1 MQEGFIY
8 PSKLSVIKNTLL
20 ARYSSKAEL
29 SFLKKIVESSEL
41 ELELNIS
48 YDRYAEEIHH
58 KLTLYVPFKIYLLIG
73 TSSRVYERSI
83 QEDINK
89 VGGIPGE
96 KIGYVSIL
104 VKELPSFANAETSET
119 DETMWDAGFR
129 VFISHRVEDKAR
141 ATKLKKQLAKYG
153 VTAFVAHEDIEPN
166 KEWMT
171 TIENALLTMDAFIA
185 MVTEGYNDK
194 VWTQQEV
201 GFAYCMNKTKGVP
214 FISIRMNNDPKG
226 FFSYV
231 QALSPQTDNYADS
244 LCERWIDHPRMI
256 DSLIIALKNSTCY
269 ADSARYYELLKKTTN
284 ITEEQTKKLVSVF
297 NENVSVNKCYK
308 LNGHVDSILE
318 FINGKTREQYEI
330 VMNVDNSFSLV
341 TKE

>member
-1 MQEGFIY
+1 MQEGFVY
-8 PSKLSVIKNTLL
+8 PSKLPVIKNTLL

-29 SFLKKIVESSEL
+29 SFLKKIVENSQM
-41 ELELNIS
+41 ELELNVD
-48 YDRYAEEIHH
+48 YDRYVEKTLH
-58 KLTLYVPFKIYLLIG
+58 KLTLYVPFKIYLSVG
-73 TSSRVYERSI
+73 TSSIAYEHSI

-104 VKELPSFANAETSET
+104 VKELPSFANAETGET
-119 DETMWDAGFR
+119 DETMWNAGFR
-129 VFISHRVEDKAR
+129 VFISHRVEDKVR
-141 ATKLKKQLAKYG
+141 ATELKKQLAKYG
-153 VTAFVAHEDIEPN
+153 VMAFVAHEDIEPS

-201 GFAYCMNKTKGVP
+201 GFAYCMNKMKGVP

-231 QALSPQTDNYADS
+231 QAFSPQTDNYADS

-269 ADSARYYELLKKTTN
+269 ADSARYYELLKKTGN
-284 ITEEQTKKLVSVF
+284 ITAEQIKQLVATF
-297 NENVSVNKCYK
+297 NENGSVNKCYK
-308 LNGHVDSILE
+308 LNGYVGSILE
-318 FINGKTREQYEI
+318 FINGKTSEQYEI
-330 VMNVDNSFSLV
+330 VMNADNSFSLV
-341 TKE
+341 LKK